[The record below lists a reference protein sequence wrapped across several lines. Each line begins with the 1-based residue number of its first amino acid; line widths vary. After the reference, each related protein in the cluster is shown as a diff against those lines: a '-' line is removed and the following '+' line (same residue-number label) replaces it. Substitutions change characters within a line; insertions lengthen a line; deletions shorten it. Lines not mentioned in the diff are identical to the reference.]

1 MSARRR
7 PSGFSLIELLA
18 TLAIMAALLL
28 IAFPAAQLVVQR
40 KREAELRSGL
50 ATIREAI
57 DRYKG
62 AVADGRIRVERGAS
76 GYPPSLDLLVDGVE
90 DVTVPDRRKI
100 YFLRRLP
107 RDPFHEGPDGV
118 PASETWGLRS
128 YASPPEEPAVGD
140 DVFDVYSMDDGV
152 GLNGIPY
159 RDW

>member
-1 MSARRR
+1 MNRPRR

-28 IAFPAAQLVVQR
+28 IVLPVAQLAVQR
-40 KREAELRSGL
+40 HREAELRSGL
-50 ATIREAI
+50 ASIRSAI
-57 DRYKG
+57 DRYRS
-62 AVADGRIRVERGAS
+62 AVAEGRVRIERGAS
-76 GYPPSLDLLVDGVE
+76 GYPASLELLVEGVE
-90 DVTVPDRRKI
+90 DASASDRRKI

-107 RDPFHEGPDGV
+107 RDPFHDGAKNV

-128 YASPPEEPAVGD
+128 YDSPREDPAAGS
-140 DVFDVYSMDDGV
+140 DVFDVYTLDEGV

>member
-1 MSARRR
+1 MSRRR
-7 PSGFSLIELLA
+7 RATGFSLIELLA

-28 IAFPAAQLVVQR
+28 IVLPVAQLAVQR
-40 KREAELRSGL
+40 QREAELRSGL
-50 ATIREAI
+50 ASIRSAI
-57 DRYKG
+57 DRYRS
-62 AVADGRIRVERGAS
+62 AVTEGRVRVESHAS
-76 GYPPSLDLLVDGVE
+76 SYPPSLDILVEGVE
-90 DVTVPDRRKI
+90 DVTAPDRRKI

-107 RDPFHEGPDGV
+107 RDPFHDGTKEV

-128 YASPPEEPAVGD
+128 YDSPPDNPAEGE